1 MNNEP
6 LKSSSS
12 QLQTGGQDFSRYEMA
27 GTAERAA
34 QWTPQAHLSG
44 LNHPAGVT
52 AITDPLKAFREGL
65 PICQA
70 VKVDTE
76 QTRFFLFTQL
86 FNLWRS
92 VRVGDARTWENERD
106 IQIVVEDIIDDF
118 PSMKLEEIALC
129 FKAIR
134 KGEVNI
140 YGRLDT
146 PTLLTAIRD
155 YEDKHTVTFR
165 ENHHRAQVQA
175 RALEYAGHGRGMSV
189 RDALAAV
196 FSELPRQKKTI
207 EELGG
212 SINLTEQEMLEIDRH
227 STQAQ

>member
-1 MNNEP
+1 M
-6 LKSSSS
+6 
-12 QLQTGGQDFSRYEMA
+12 
-27 GTAERAA
+27 
-34 QWTPQAHLSG
+34 SG
-44 LNHPAGVT
+44 LNHLAGVT
-52 AITDPLKAFREGL
+52 AITNPLTAFREGL

-70 VKVDTE
+70 VKADME
-76 QTRFFLFTQL
+76 QTRLFLFTQL
-86 FNLWRS
+86 FSLWRS
-92 VRVGDARTWENERD
+92 VRVGDARTWADERD
-106 IQIVVEDIIDDF
+106 LQVVVEDIIDDF
-118 PSMKLEEIALC
+118 PSLKLEEIALC

-146 PTLLTAIRD
+146 PTLLSAIRD

-165 ENHHRAQVQA
+165 ENHHRAQVEA
-175 RALEYAGHGRGMSV
+175 RALEYAGHGRGLSV

-196 FSELPRQKKTI
+196 VKEMPRQQKTI

>member
-1 MNNEP
+1 
-6 LKSSSS
+6 
-12 QLQTGGQDFSRYEMA
+12 
-27 GTAERAA
+27 
-34 QWTPQAHLSG
+34 LSG
-44 LNHPAGVT
+44 LNHLAGVT
-52 AITDPLKAFREGL
+52 AITNPLTAFREGL

-70 VKVDTE
+70 VKADME
-76 QTRFFLFTQL
+76 QTRLFLFTQL
-86 FNLWRS
+86 FSLWRS
-92 VRVGDARTWENERD
+92 VRVGDARTWADERD
-106 IQIVVEDIIDDF
+106 LQVVVEDIIDDF
-118 PSMKLEEIALC
+118 PSLKLEEIALC

-146 PTLLTAIRD
+146 PTLLSAIRD

-165 ENHHRAQVQA
+165 ENHHRAQVEA
-175 RALEYAGHGRGMSV
+175 RALEYAGHGRGLSV

-196 FSELPRQKKTI
+196 VKEMPRQQKTI

>member
-1 MNNEP
+1 M
-6 LKSSSS
+6 
-12 QLQTGGQDFSRYEMA
+12 
-27 GTAERAA
+27 
-34 QWTPQAHLSG
+34 
-44 LNHPAGVT
+44 
-52 AITDPLKAFREGL
+52 
-65 PICQA
+65 
-70 VKVDTE
+70 KVDTE

-196 FSELPRQKKTI
+196 VSELPRQKKTI

-212 SINLTEQEMLEIDRH
+212 SINLTEQEMLEIERH
-227 STQAQ
+227 STQAE

>member
-1 MNNEP
+1 MSNEQ

-12 QLQTGGQDFSRYEMA
+12 PSRTGGQDFSRYEMA
-27 GTAERAA
+27 AVPARPE
-34 QWTPQAHLSG
+34 QWTPQVHLSG
-44 LNHPAGVT
+44 LNRPGGLA
-52 AITDPLKAFREGL
+52 AIADPLKAFREGL

-70 VKVDTE
+70 VSVDME

-92 VRVGDARTWENERD
+92 VRVGDARTWENEQD

-118 PSMKLEEIALC
+118 PSLKLEEVALC

-146 PTLLTAIRD
+146 PTLLSAIRD

-175 RALEYAGHGRGMSV
+175 RALEYAGHGRGLSV

-196 FSELPRQKKTI
+196 VKEMPRQKKTI

>member
-12 QLQTGGQDFSRYEMA
+12 QLQMGGQDFSRYEMA

-70 VKVDTE
+70 VQVDTE

-155 YEDKHTVTFR
+155 YEDRHTVTFR

-196 FSELPRQKKTI
+196 VSEMPRQKKTI

-212 SINLTEQEMLEIDRH
+212 SINLTEQEMLEIERH
-227 STQAQ
+227 STQAE